1 MLREPLGI
9 DGAVAGGRP
18 SRTHRP
24 TPPRPTAPQIP
35 VQARLTYVSTCATAS
50 RDLDEPL
57 AGTAATARTWLLL
70 EQSGP
75 WGAKALTSSHLDPEL
90 GRALEAAADGTGVR
104 IALIRRPGR
113 HADFHTAARRRVYAA
128 HVDPR
133 SSRTWLHSAVTEDPA
148 QLLQLDFAA
157 LGKGDHHSF
166 DRALG
171 AAPHT
176 GAPLA
181 LVCTNGKRDRCCALL
196 GRPLAA
202 ELTAAGEPGA
212 WEVTHLGGHRF
223 SPTLLV
229 LPHGYAY
236 GRVGTDEVRRV
247 LAAAAAGRVVV
258 DGCRGSSAWDR
269 PGQAAELAVR
279 SASGEDRAGV
289 LSVVRT
295 EDVVRTPGAAPRW
308 DVVVAHT
315 DGRRWRVTVAQG
327 ASLPPRP
334 ESCGAALASPARMDV
349 IAVRPE
355 TTPLPPEHAPPVGT
369 GTLPATSKTSKT
381 WTIDR

>member
-1 MLREPLGI
+1 M
-9 DGAVAGGRP
+9 
-18 SRTHRP
+18 
-24 TPPRPTAPQIP
+24 
-35 VQARLTYVSTCATAS
+35 STCATAS

-70 EQSGP
+70 EQPGP
-75 WGAKALTSSHLDPEL
+75 WGAKALTSSHLDPEV
-90 GRALEAAADGTGVR
+90 GRALEAAVETTGVR

-113 HADFHTAARRRVYAA
+113 HADCHTPARPRVYAA
-128 HVDPR
+128 HTVPGNAWLRSHVVDDPR
-133 SSRTWLHSAVTEDPA
+133 
-148 QLLQLDFAA
+148 QLLDLDFAG
-157 LGKGDHHSF
+157 LGAGDHGGF
-166 DRALG
+166 G
-171 AAPHT
+171 VPHT
-176 GAPLA
+176 GDPLA

-196 GRPLAA
+196 GRPLAG
-202 ELTAAGEPGA
+202 ELVASGEEGV

-236 GRVGTDEVRRV
+236 GRTAAPAVKEILQGVRE
-247 LAAAAAGRVVV
+247 GRVVTE
-258 DGCRGSSAWDR
+258 GCRGSSAWER

-279 SASGEDRAGV
+279 RAAREDAAGA

-295 EDVVRTPGAAPRW
+295 TGDAPRW
-308 DVVVAHT
+308 DVTVAHT

-349 IAVRPE
+349 MAVRE
-355 TTPLPPEHAPPVGT
+355 TT
-369 GTLPATSKTSKT
+369 
-381 WTIDR
+381 